1 MNDPHTGLPYAC
13 TSSLIGLLRPMIKR
27 DQVVRIWVRRAL
39 NDLYF
44 AFDIEFD
51 PFEGYERFAE
61 IMGMEKFLKAVL
73 LFARANEFESLPDT
87 SAKIKINKIASSY
100 GHRFDEMILAVTDI
114 GIADFEKIKN
124 TDYDGYLGSELVA
137 AVSEGYMETRYPVPT
152 QVSDKFP
159 IGDTGF
165 THDPLSSSGITKFI
179 YAVCN
184 SCYFFL
190 SGHIDFIPSLG
201 IFVSHFSERESF
213 KRFNNLF
220 WESRCHQPP

>member
-1 MNDPHTGLPYAC
+1 M
-13 TSSLIGLLRPMIKR
+13 
-27 DQVVRIWVRRAL
+27 WVRRAL

-44 AFDIEFD
+44 AFDIEFF
-51 PFEGYERFAE
+51 PFERYERFAE

-73 LFARANEFESLPDT
+73 MFARANEFESLPET

-100 GHRFDEMILAVTDI
+100 GHKFDEMILAATNI
-114 GIADFEKIKN
+114 GIADFEKIKDTN
-124 TDYDGYLGSELVA
+124 YDGYLGSELVA
-137 AVSEGYMETRYPVPT
+137 AVTAGYMETRYPVPT
-152 QVSDKFP
+152 LVSDKFP

-179 YAVCN
+179 YAVSN

-190 SGHIDFIPSLG
+190 TGHIDFTPSLD
-201 IFVSHFSERESF
+201 IFASDFSERESF

-220 WESRCHQPP
+220 WEPRCRRTR